1 MFIPT
6 DLDSWGNSL
15 KIFNY
20 WYKSTAVIVFL
31 FYMNIFTSLLLII
44 WCQIFCSVLDHAI
57 FHLIVDTVTAV
68 ILYLCN
74 LQIAFFCAISVSYRR
89 WLINSMFIIIV
100 IFFLS
105 NLPFYPSDINFFASD
120 DLACFLP
127 KFGSF
132 KAICQAKSH
141 QNITAKV
148 IVVVHFAI
156 LDAGQ

>member
-1 MFIPT
+1 MIQVNCSDCVLVLYEYIHFSAADYMMP
-6 DLDSWGNSL
+6 DLLFCTWSCHL
-15 KIFNY
+15 PFNCWHSY
-20 WYKSTAVIVFL
+20 CSDTLLVQPPD
-31 FYMNIFTSLLLII
+31 SLLL
-44 WCQIFCSVLDHAI
+44 CYQRQL
-57 FHLIVDTVTAV
+57 
-68 ILYLCN
+68 
-74 LQIAFFCAISVSYRR
+74 RR

-120 DLACFLP
+120 DLACFLL